1 MVRKGTALNLQ
12 EYQAREIFAR
22 YGIPLPQGELAHSP
36 QEAYEIAS
44 RLGVPVMVKAQ
55 VLVGGRG
62 KAGGI
67 KRAPTP
73 QAAREMASHILE
85 MHIKGLPV
93 RKVLVVEAVEIE
105 KELYLGVVVDR
116 ALCAPVMIASSEGGV
131 EIEEVARTMPER
143 LAKIAV
149 DPFLSLRD
157 YQARQLALEIGLGE
171 ETVPEW
177 IAIVRG
183 LYRAF
188 VECDASLA
196 EINPL
201 ALTPEGR
208 LVAIDTKMILDDN
221 ALFRHRD
228 LQALRDLTEEEP
240 REREARGQGVS
251 YVKLEG
257 EIGCLVNGAGLA
269 MATMDVIK
277 LYGGEPANFLD
288 VGGGAR
294 AERVAVALRIL
305 LSDENVKAVLINIFG
320 GITRCDEVAEG
331 ILGALRQV
339 RLEVPMVV
347 RLAGTNEEEG
357 RRLLADADIETAP
370 TLIEAAR
377 RAVEAAKGS

>member
-1 MVRKGTALNLQ
+1 MNLH

-22 YGIPLPQGELAHSP
+22 YGVPLPRGELAYTS

-67 KRAPTP
+67 KSASNP
-73 QAAREMASHILE
+73 QAARETASHILE
-85 MHIKGLPV
+85 MSIKGLAV
-93 RKVLVVEAVEIE
+93 EKVLVVEAVEIE

-143 LAKIAV
+143 LAKITV
-149 DPFLSLRD
+149 DPFLGLRD
-157 YQARQLALEIGLGE
+157 CQARQLALEIGLGKE
-171 ETVPEW
+171 KVAEW
-177 IAIVRG
+177 IAIAQG
-183 LYRAF
+183 LYKAF

-201 ALTPEGR
+201 ALTREGR
-208 LVAIDTKMILDDN
+208 LLAIDTKMVLDDN

-228 LQALRDLTEEEP
+228 LEALRDLTEEEP
-240 REREARGQGVS
+240 REREARGRGLS

-294 AERVAVALRIL
+294 AEQVAVALCIL

-320 GITRCDEVAEG
+320 GITRCDEVARG
-331 ILGALRQV
+331 ILEALRQV
-339 RLEVPMVV
+339 RVEVPMVV
-347 RLAGTNEEEG
+347 RLGGTNEREG
-357 RRLLADADIETAP
+357 RRLLADADIETAS
-370 TLIEAAR
+370 TLVEAAQ
-377 RAVEAAKGS
+377 RAVEAAKGG

>member
-1 MVRKGTALNLQ
+1 MRLH
-12 EYQAREIFAR
+12 EYQAREIFAP
-22 YGIPLPQGELAHSP
+22 YGVPLPRGELAYTSS
-36 QEAYEIAS
+36 EAYEIAS

-62 KAGGI
+62 RAGGI
-67 KRAPTP
+67 KRASNP
-73 QAAREMASHILE
+73 QAAREMASQILE
-85 MHIKGLPV
+85 MSIRGLPV
-93 RKVLVVEAVEIE
+93 ERVLVVEAVEIE

-116 ALCAPVMIASSEGGV
+116 ALSAPVMIASSEGGV
-131 EIEEVARTMPER
+131 EIEEVARIMPESM
-143 LAKIAV
+143 AKITV

-157 YQARQLALEIGLGE
+157 YQARQLALEIGLE
-171 ETVPEW
+171 KERVAEW
-177 IAIVRG
+177 INIAQG
-183 LYRAF
+183 LYKAF
-188 VECDASLA
+188 LECDASLA

-228 LQALRDLTEEEP
+228 LAALCDLRGEEA
-240 REREARGQGVS
+240 REREARREGVS
-251 YVKLEG
+251 YVRLEG

-294 AERVAVALRIL
+294 AEQVAVALRIL

-320 GITRCDEVAEG
+320 GITRCDEVARGVLE
-331 ILGALRQV
+331 ALRQV
-339 RLEVPMVV
+339 RVEVPMVV

-357 RRLLADADIETAP
+357 RGLLAEADIETAP
-370 TLIEAAR
+370 TLIEAAQ
-377 RAVEAAKGS
+377 RAVEAARGS

>member
-1 MVRKGTALNLQ
+1 LKLH

-22 YGIPLPQGELAHSP
+22 YGVALPRGELAYTS
-36 QEAYEIAS
+36 QEACEIAS

-67 KRAPTP
+67 RSASNPE
-73 QAAREMASHILE
+73 AARQTAGHILE
-85 MHIKGLPV
+85 MSIKGLAV

-116 ALCAPVMIASSEGGV
+116 ALCAPVMLASSEGGM

-143 LAKIAV
+143 LAKITV
-149 DPFLSLRD
+149 NPFLGLRD
-157 YQARQLALEIGLGE
+157 YQARHLALEIGLGK
-171 ETVPEW
+171 ETVAEW
-177 IAIVRG
+177 IAIAQG
-183 LYRAF
+183 LYKGF

-201 ALTPEGR
+201 ALTPEGG
-208 LVAIDTKMILDDN
+208 LVAIDTKMVLDDN

-228 LQALRDLTEEEP
+228 LEALRDLTEEEP
-240 REREARGQGVS
+240 PEREARGQGLS

-277 LYGGEPANFLD
+277 LYGGEPADFLD

-294 AERVAVALRIL
+294 AEQVAAALRIL
-305 LSDENVKAVLINIFG
+305 ISDENVKVVLINIFG

-331 ILGALRQV
+331 ILEALRQIQV
-339 RLEVPMVV
+339 EVPIVV

-357 RRLLADADIETAP
+357 RRLLADADIETAS
-370 TLIEAAR
+370 TLVEAAQK
-377 RAVEAAKGS
+377 AVEAVKGD

>member
-1 MVRKGTALNLQ
+1 MKLH
-12 EYQAREIFAR
+12 EYQAREIFAG
-22 YGIPLPQGELAHSP
+22 YGVPLPRGELAHSP
-36 QEAYEIAS
+36 QEVYEIAS

-67 KRAPTP
+67 KSASNP
-73 QAAREMASHILE
+73 QAAREMAGQILG
-85 MHIKGLPV
+85 MSIRGLAV
-93 RKVLVVEAVEIE
+93 EKVLVVEAIDIK

-116 ALCAPVMIASSEGGV
+116 ALSAPVMIASSEGGV

-143 LAKIAV
+143 LAKITV

-157 YQARQLALEIGLGE
+157 YQARRLALEIGLGKE
-171 ETVPEW
+171 RVADW
-177 IAIVRG
+177 IAIAQG

-201 ALTPEGR
+201 GLTREGR
-208 LVAIDTKMILDDN
+208 LVAIDTKMVLDDN

-228 LQALRDLTEEEP
+228 LEALRDLAEEEP
-240 REREARGQGVS
+240 PEREAREQGLS

-257 EIGCLVNGAGLA
+257 EIGCVVNGAGLA
-269 MATMDVIK
+269 MATMDLIK

-294 AERVAVALRIL
+294 AEPVAVALRIL
-305 LSDENVKAVLINIFG
+305 LSDEKVKAVLINIFG
-320 GITRCDEVAEG
+320 GITRCDEVARG
-331 ILGALRQV
+331 ILEALRQV
-339 RLEVPMVV
+339 RVEVPIVV

-357 RRLLADADIETAP
+357 RRLLADADIETASS
-370 TLIEAAR
+370 LIEAAQ

>member
-1 MVRKGTALNLQ
+1 MKLH

-22 YGIPLPQGELAHSP
+22 YGVPLPRGELAHTS

-44 RLGVPVMVKAQ
+44 RLAVPVMVKAQ

-67 KRAPTP
+67 KSASNP
-73 QAAREMASHILE
+73 QAAREMAGQILG
-85 MHIKGLPV
+85 MSIRGLAV
-93 RKVLVVEAVEIE
+93 EKVLVVEALDIK

-116 ALCAPVMIASSEGGV
+116 ALSAPVMIASSEGGV

-143 LAKIAV
+143 LAKITV

-157 YQARQLALEIGLGE
+157 YQARQLALEIGLGKE
-171 ETVPEW
+171 RVADW
-177 IAIVRG
+177 IAIAQG

-201 ALTPEGR
+201 GLTREGR
-208 LVAIDTKMILDDN
+208 LVAIDTKMVLDDN

-228 LQALRDLTEEEP
+228 LEALRDLTEEEP
-240 REREARGQGVS
+240 PEREARGQGLS

-257 EIGCLVNGAGLA
+257 EIGCVVNGAGLA
-269 MATMDVIK
+269 MATMDLIK

-294 AERVAVALRIL
+294 AEPVAVALRIL
-305 LSDENVKAVLINIFG
+305 LSDEKVKAVLINIFG
-320 GITRCDEVAEG
+320 GITRCDEVARG
-331 ILGALRQV
+331 ILEALRQV
-339 RLEVPMVV
+339 RVEVPIVV

-357 RRLLADADIETAP
+357 RRLLAHADIETASS
-370 TLIEAAR
+370 LIEAAQ

>member
-1 MVRKGTALNLQ
+1 MKLH
-12 EYQAREIFAR
+12 EYQAREIFAC
-22 YGIPLPQGELAHSP
+22 YGVPLPRGELAHSP
-36 QEAYEIAS
+36 QEVYEIAS

-67 KRAPTP
+67 KRASNP
-73 QAAREMASHILE
+73 QAAREMAGQILG
-85 MHIKGLPV
+85 MSIRGLAV
-93 RKVLVVEAVEIE
+93 EKVLVVEAIDIK

-116 ALCAPVMIASSEGGV
+116 ALSAPVMIASSEGGV

-143 LAKIAV
+143 LAKITV

-157 YQARQLALEIGLGE
+157 YQARQLALEIGLGKE
-171 ETVPEW
+171 RVADW
-177 IAIVRG
+177 IAIAQG

-201 ALTPEGR
+201 GLTREGR
-208 LVAIDTKMILDDN
+208 LVAIDTKMVLDDN

-228 LQALRDLTEEEP
+228 LEALRDLTEEEP
-240 REREARGQGVS
+240 PEREAREQGLS

-257 EIGCLVNGAGLA
+257 EIGCVVNGAGLA
-269 MATMDVIK
+269 MATMDLIK

-294 AERVAVALRIL
+294 AEPVAVALRIL
-305 LSDENVKAVLINIFG
+305 LSDEKVRAVLINIFG
-320 GITRCDEVAEG
+320 GITRCDEVARG
-331 ILGALRQV
+331 ILEALRQV
-339 RLEVPMVV
+339 RVEVPIVV

-357 RRLLADADIETAP
+357 RRLLADADIETASS
-370 TLIEAAR
+370 LIEAAQ

>member
-1 MVRKGTALNLQ
+1 MA
-12 EYQAREIFAR
+12 YS
-22 YGIPLPQGELAHSP
+22 PQG
-36 QEAYEIAS
+36 AYEVAS

-67 KRAPTP
+67 KSASSP
-73 QAAREMASHILE
+73 QAAREMAGHILG
-85 MHIKGLPV
+85 MSIKGLPV
-93 RKVLVVEAVEIE
+93 EKVLVVEAVEIE

-116 ALCAPVMIASSEGGV
+116 ALCALVMIASSEGGV

-143 LAKIAV
+143 LAQITV

-157 YQARQLALEIGLGE
+157 YQAPQLALEIGLE
-171 ETVPEW
+171 KEMVAEW
-177 IAIVRG
+177 ITIAQG
-183 LYRAF
+183 LYKAF

-208 LVAIDTKMILDDN
+208 LLAIDTKMVLDDN

-228 LQALRDLTEEEP
+228 LEALRDPTEEEP
-240 REREARGQGVS
+240 REREARGQGLS

-294 AERVAVALRIL
+294 TEQVAVALCIL

-320 GITRCDEVAEG
+320 GITRCDEVARG
-331 ILGALRQV
+331 ILEALRHV
-339 RLEVPMVV
+339 RVEVPMVV

-357 RRLLADADIETAP
+357 RQLLADADIETAS
-370 TLIEAAR
+370 TLVEAAQ
-377 RAVEAAKGS
+377 RAVEAAKGG

>member
-1 MVRKGTALNLQ
+1 LNLH

-22 YGIPLPQGELAHSP
+22 YGVPLPRGELAYSP
-36 QEAYEIAS
+36 QGAYEVAS

-67 KRAPTP
+67 KSASNP
-73 QAAREMASHILE
+73 QAAREMASQILE
-85 MHIKGLPV
+85 MSIKGLPV
-93 RKVLVVEAVEIE
+93 GKVLVVEAVEIE

-143 LAKIAV
+143 VAQITV
-149 DPFLSLRD
+149 DPFLGLRD
-157 YQARQLALEIGLGE
+157 YQARQLALEIGLE
-171 ETVPEW
+171 KERVAEW
-177 IAIVRG
+177 IAIAQG
-183 LYRAF
+183 LYKAF
-188 VECDASLA
+188 AECDASLA
-196 EINPL
+196 ETNPL

-208 LVAIDTKMILDDN
+208 LLAIDTKMVLDDN

-228 LQALRDLTEEEP
+228 LEALRDLTEEQPPEV
-240 REREARGQGVS
+240 EARGQGLS

-294 AERVAVALRIL
+294 AEQVAVALCIL
-305 LSDENVKAVLINIFG
+305 LSDESVKAVLINIFG
-320 GITRCDEVAEG
+320 GITRCDEVARG
-331 ILGALRQV
+331 ILEALRQV
-339 RLEVPMVV
+339 RIEVPMVV
-347 RLAGTNEEEG
+347 CLAGTNEEEG
-357 RRLLADADIETAP
+357 RRLLADADIETAS
-370 TLIEAAR
+370 TLVEAAQ
-377 RAVEAAKGS
+377 RAVEAAKGG

>member
-1 MVRKGTALNLQ
+1 MKLH

-22 YGIPLPQGELAHSP
+22 YGVPLPRGELAYTS

-55 VLVGGRG
+55 VLLGGRG
-62 KAGGI
+62 KAGGV
-67 KRAPTP
+67 KSASNP
-73 QAAREMASHILE
+73 QAAREMASQILE
-85 MHIKGLPV
+85 MSIKGLAV
-93 RKVLVVEAVEIE
+93 EKVLVVEAVEIE

-131 EIEEVARTMPER
+131 EIEEVARVMPER
-143 LAKIAV
+143 LAKITV

-157 YQARQLALEIGLGE
+157 YQARQLALEIGLGK
-171 ETVPEW
+171 ETVAEW
-177 IAIVRG
+177 IAIAQG

-201 ALTPEGR
+201 ALTREGR
-208 LVAIDTKMILDDN
+208 LVAIDTKMVLDDN
-221 ALFRHRD
+221 ALFRHGD
-228 LQALRDLTEEEP
+228 LEALRDLTEEEL
-240 REREARGQGVS
+240 REREARGQGLS

-294 AERVAVALRIL
+294 AEQVAVALRIL
-305 LSDENVKAVLINIFG
+305 LSDEKVKAVLINIFG
-320 GITRCDEVAEG
+320 GITRCDEVARG
-331 ILGALRQV
+331 ILEALRQV
-339 RLEVPMVV
+339 RVEVPTVV
-347 RLAGTNEEEG
+347 RLAGTNEKEG
-357 RRLLADADIETAP
+357 RRLLAHADIETVS
-370 TLIEAAR
+370 TLIEAAQ
-377 RAVEAAKGS
+377 RAVEVAKGG

>member
-1 MVRKGTALNLQ
+1 LKLH

-22 YGIPLPQGELAHSP
+22 YGVPLPRGELAYTS

-55 VLVGGRG
+55 VLLGGRG
-62 KAGGI
+62 KAGGV
-67 KRAPTP
+67 KSASNP
-73 QAAREMASHILE
+73 QAAREMASQILE
-85 MHIKGLPV
+85 MSIKGLAV
-93 RKVLVVEAVEIE
+93 EKVLVVEAVEIE

-131 EIEEVARTMPER
+131 EIEEVARVMPER
-143 LAKIAV
+143 LAKITV

-157 YQARQLALEIGLGE
+157 YQARQLALEIGLGK
-171 ETVPEW
+171 ETVAEW
-177 IAIVRG
+177 IAIAQG

-201 ALTPEGR
+201 ALTREGR
-208 LVAIDTKMILDDN
+208 LVAIDTKMVLDDN
-221 ALFRHRD
+221 ALFRHGD
-228 LQALRDLTEEEP
+228 LEALRDLTEEEL
-240 REREARGQGVS
+240 REREARGQGLS

-294 AERVAVALRIL
+294 AEQVAVALRIL
-305 LSDENVKAVLINIFG
+305 LSDEKVKAVLINIFG
-320 GITRCDEVAEG
+320 GITRCDEVARG
-331 ILGALRQV
+331 ILEALRQV
-339 RLEVPMVV
+339 RVEVPTVV
-347 RLAGTNEEEG
+347 RLAGTNEKEG
-357 RRLLADADIETAP
+357 RRLLAHADIETVS
-370 TLIEAAR
+370 TLIEAAQ
-377 RAVEAAKGS
+377 RAVEVAKGG

>member
-1 MVRKGTALNLQ
+1 MNLH

-22 YGIPLPQGELAHSP
+22 YGVPLPRGELAYAS
-36 QEAYEIAS
+36 QEAYEVAS

-62 KAGGI
+62 KAGGT
-67 KRAPTP
+67 KRAASPE
-73 QAAREMASHILE
+73 AAREMAGHILG
-85 MHIKGLPV
+85 MSIKGLAV
-93 RKVLVVEAVEIE
+93 EKVLVVEAVEIE

-116 ALCAPVMIASSEGGV
+116 ALCALVMIASSEGGV

-143 LAKIAV
+143 LAKITV
-149 DPFLSLRD
+149 DPFLGLRD
-157 YQARQLALEIGLGE
+157 CEARQLALEIGLGKE
-171 ETVPEW
+171 KVAEW
-177 IAIVRG
+177 IAIAQG
-183 LYRAF
+183 LYKAF

-201 ALTPEGR
+201 ALTREGR
-208 LVAIDTKMILDDN
+208 LVAIDTKMVLDDN

-228 LQALRDLTEEEP
+228 LEALCDLTEEEP
-240 REREARGQGVS
+240 REREARGRGLS

-288 VGGGAR
+288 VGGGAQ
-294 AERVAVALRIL
+294 AEQVAVALRIL
-305 LSDENVKAVLINIFG
+305 VSDENVKAVLINIFG
-320 GITRCDEVAEG
+320 GITRCDEVARG
-331 ILGALRQV
+331 ILEALRQV
-339 RLEVPMVV
+339 RVGVPMVV

-357 RRLLADADIETAP
+357 RRLLADADIETAS
-370 TLIEAAR
+370 TLVEAAQ
-377 RAVEAAKGS
+377 RAVEAAKGG

>member
-1 MVRKGTALNLQ
+1 MKLH
-12 EYQAREIFAR
+12 EHQAREIFAR
-22 YGIPLPQGELAHSP
+22 YGVALPRGELAYSP
-36 QEAYEIAS
+36 QGAYEVAS

-67 KRAPTP
+67 KSAASPE
-73 QAAREMASHILE
+73 AAREMASHILE
-85 MHIKGLPV
+85 MSIKGLAV
-93 RKVLVVEAVEIE
+93 EKVLVVEAVEIE
-105 KELYLGVVVDR
+105 KELYQGVVVDR
-116 ALCAPVMIASSEGGV
+116 VLCAPVMIASSEGGV

-143 LAKIAV
+143 VAQITV

-157 YQARQLALEIGLGE
+157 YQARQLALEIGLE
-171 ETVPEW
+171 KERVAEW
-177 IAIVRG
+177 IAIAQG
-183 LYRAF
+183 LYKAF
-188 VECDASLA
+188 AECDASLA

-201 ALTPEGR
+201 ALTREGR
-208 LVAIDTKMILDDN
+208 LLAIDTKMVLDDN

-228 LQALRDLTEEEP
+228 LEALRDLTEEQPPEV
-240 REREARGQGVS
+240 EARGQGLS

-294 AERVAVALRIL
+294 AEQVAVALRIL
-305 LSDENVKAVLINIFG
+305 VSDENVKAVLINIFG
-320 GITRCDEVAEG
+320 GITRCDEVARG
-331 ILGALRQV
+331 ILEALRQV
-339 RLEVPMVV
+339 RVEVPMVV

-357 RRLLADADIETAP
+357 RRLLADADIETAS
-370 TLIEAAR
+370 TLIEAAQ

>member
-1 MVRKGTALNLQ
+1 MKLH
-12 EYQAREIFAR
+12 EYQAREIFAG
-22 YGIPLPQGELAHSP
+22 YGVPLPRGELAHSP
-36 QEAYEIAS
+36 QEVYEIAS
-44 RLGVPVMVKAQ
+44 RLAVPVMVKAQ

-67 KRAPTP
+67 KSASNP
-73 QAAREMASHILE
+73 QAAREMAGQILG
-85 MHIKGLPV
+85 MSIRGLAV
-93 RKVLVVEAVEIE
+93 EKVLVVEAIDIK

-116 ALCAPVMIASSEGGV
+116 ALSAPVMIASSEGGV

-143 LAKIAV
+143 LAKITV

-157 YQARQLALEIGLGE
+157 YQARQLALEIGLGKE
-171 ETVPEW
+171 RVADW
-177 IAIVRG
+177 IAIAQG

-201 ALTPEGR
+201 GLTREGR
-208 LVAIDTKMILDDN
+208 LVAIDTKMVLDDN

-228 LQALRDLTEEEP
+228 LEALRDLTEEEP
-240 REREARGQGVS
+240 PEREARGQGLS

-257 EIGCLVNGAGLA
+257 EIGCVVNGAGLA
-269 MATMDVIK
+269 MATMDLIK

-294 AERVAVALRIL
+294 AEPVAVALRIL
-305 LSDENVKAVLINIFG
+305 LSDEKVRAVLINIFG
-320 GITRCDEVAEG
+320 GITRCDEVARG
-331 ILGALRQV
+331 ILEALRQV
-339 RLEVPMVV
+339 RVEVPIVV

-357 RRLLADADIETAP
+357 RRLLAGADIETASS
-370 TLIEAAR
+370 LIEAAQ
-377 RAVEAAKGS
+377 RAVEAARGSRA

>member
-1 MVRKGTALNLQ
+1 MKLH

-22 YGIPLPQGELAHSP
+22 YGVPLPRGGLAYTS
-36 QEAYEIAS
+36 QEAYEVAS
-44 RLGVPVMVKAQ
+44 RLDVPVMVKAQ

-67 KRAPTP
+67 KSAANP
-73 QAAREMASHILE
+73 QAAREVASHILE
-85 MHIKGLPV
+85 LSIKGLAV
-93 RKVLVVEAVEIE
+93 EKVLVVEAVEIE

-131 EIEEVARTMPER
+131 EIEEVARTTPER

-157 YQARQLALEIGLGE
+157 YQARQLALEVGLGE
-171 ETVPEW
+171 ETVAEW
-177 IAIVRG
+177 IAIAQG
-183 LYRAF
+183 LYKAF

-201 ALTPEGR
+201 ALTREGR
-208 LVAIDTKMILDDN
+208 LVAIDTKMVLDDN
-221 ALFRHRD
+221 ALFRHGD
-228 LQALRDLTEEEP
+228 LEALRDLTEEEP
-240 REREARGQGVS
+240 REREARGQGLS

-269 MATMDVIK
+269 MTTMDVIK

-305 LSDENVKAVLINIFG
+305 VSDENVKAVLINIFG
-320 GITRCDEVAEG
+320 GITRCDEVARG
-331 ILGALRQV
+331 ILEALHRV
-339 RLEVPMVV
+339 RVEVPMIV

-357 RRLLADADIETAP
+357 RRLLADADIETASI
-370 TLIEAAR
+370 LIEAAQ

>member
-1 MVRKGTALNLQ
+1 LNLH

-22 YGIPLPQGELAHSP
+22 YGVPLPRGELAHASE
-36 QEAYEIAS
+36 EAYEIAS
-44 RLGVPVMVKAQ
+44 RLAIPVMVKAQ

-67 KRAPTP
+67 KRASSP
-73 QAAREMASHILE
+73 QAAREMASQILG
-85 MHIKGLPV
+85 MSIKGLKV
-93 RKVLVVEAVEIE
+93 EKVLVVEAVSIE

-116 ALCAPVMIASSEGGV
+116 ALSAPVMIASSEGGV

-143 LAKIAV
+143 LAKITI

-157 YQARQLALEIGLGE
+157 YQARQLALEIGLGKAR
-171 ETVPEW
+171 VAEW
-177 IAIVRG
+177 IAIAQG
-183 LYRAF
+183 LYKAF

-201 ALTPEGR
+201 ALTADGR
-208 LVAIDTKMILDDN
+208 LLAIDTKMVLDDN

-228 LQALRDLTEEEP
+228 LEALRDITEEEP
-240 REREARGQGVS
+240 SEREAREQGLS

-294 AERVAVALRIL
+294 AEEVALALRIL
-305 LSDENVKAVLINIFG
+305 LSDEKVKAVLINIFG
-320 GITRCDEVAEG
+320 GITRCDEVAKGVLE
-331 ILGALRQV
+331 ALRQV
-339 RLEVPMVV
+339 RVEVPIVV

-357 RRLLADADIETAP
+357 RRLLADADIETAS
-370 TLIEAAR
+370 TLIQAAQ
-377 RAVEAAKGS
+377 RAVEAVKG